1 MENTALNL
9 FQVKSLLVCDSIEF
23 LGEKKKLEQ
32 QKIHGFSM
40 CAGHRTKSTVVSQAL
55 DLLFLRQQR
64 LLLALYLSRKGRL
77 VD

>member
-1 MENTALNL
+1 MENTTLNL

-32 QKIHGFSM
+32 QKIHGVSM